1 MKGMLRPAQTV
12 VPDSALVSEPA
23 VVSPPPNRFT
33 HAVRAKQP
41 FYAGAA
47 LAGEP
52 AGTLPVG
59 AKVVLMVRGKGD
71 VARVIDRRGRY
82 VTTSFKGLKPL

>member
-1 MKGMLRPAQTV
+1 MKGFLRPAQIVLPT
-12 VPDSALVSEPA
+12 SALTSEPV

-41 FYAGAA
+41 FYAAGSIE
-47 LAGEP
+47 GEP
-52 AGTLPVG
+52 AGTFPAG
-59 AKVVLMVRGKGD
+59 AKVVLMVRDKGD

-82 VTTSFKGLKPL
+82 VTTSFKGLTPL

>member
-1 MKGMLRPAQTV
+1 MLRPAQTV
-12 VPDSALVSEPA
+12 MPASALTSEPV

-33 HAVRAKQP
+33 HVVRAKQP
-41 FYAGAA
+41 FFAGPT

-52 AGTLPVG
+52 AGTLAAG

-71 VARVIDRRGRY
+71 LARVIDRRGRY
-82 VTTSFKGLKPL
+82 VATPFTGLRPL

>member
-1 MKGMLRPAQTV
+1 MKGVLRPAQTV
-12 VPDSALVSEPA
+12 MPDSALASEPA

-52 AGTLPVG
+52 AGILPAG

-71 VARVIDRRGRY
+71 LARVIDRRGRY
-82 VTTSFKGLKPL
+82 MTTSFKGLRPL